1 MKIIHILLLGM
12 ACLSCSSVNPYTLN
26 GILPEDCNVT
36 EIYLV
41 SQEGKGA
48 DTLARCPVGSDKS
61 FKLKGKSENRLLY
74 LNVGSRGGRI
84 YFYPESGA
92 YRLKKMEE
100 GYQVVAEEQQ
110 NIQSRLNSHLNA
122 IEKNAAAM
130 RDLQQQEARST
141 GENGEKW
148 RLENE
153 RLWLKGNDLLLD
165 MIADFKDTD
174 VAVTLVRD
182 NMWIIIYDFKFFTQ
196 VIEAMG
202 KGPES
207 EVRSE
212 VMQKYE
218 AEKAKQ
224 LTGKVPDFKLPD
236 MKGNIVKLSDYK
248 GKYLLV
254 DFWASWCKPCRVKA
268 KELKKHYPRLNELGV
283 EVVGISCDE
292 NKNQWLKAIEEDQP
306 MWIQLLIDKKI
317 NGSDTA
323 DDYKVEFIPTLYL
336 ISPEGEVL
344 EKNPN
349 VEEIET
355 FVKKG

>member
-1 MKIIHILLLGM
+1 M
-12 ACLSCSSVNPYTLN
+12 
-26 GILPEDCNVT
+26 
-36 EIYLV
+36 
-41 SQEGKGA
+41 
-48 DTLARCPVGSDKS
+48 
-61 FKLKGKSENRLLY
+61 KGKSENRLLY

-182 NMWIIIYDFKFFTQ
+182 NMWIIIYDFKFFT
-196 VIEAMG
+196 G
-202 KGPES
+202 
-207 EVRSE
+207 
-212 VMQKYE
+212 
-218 AEKAKQ
+218 
-224 LTGKVPDFKLPD
+224 
-236 MKGNIVKLSDYK
+236 
-248 GKYLLV
+248 
-254 DFWASWCKPCRVKA
+254 
-268 KELKKHYPRLNELGV
+268 H
-283 EVVGISCDE
+283 
-292 NKNQWLKAIEEDQP
+292 
-306 MWIQLLIDKKI
+306 
-317 NGSDTA
+317 
-323 DDYKVEFIPTLYL
+323 
-336 ISPEGEVL
+336 
-344 EKNPN
+344 
-349 VEEIET
+349 
-355 FVKKG
+355 

>member
-1 MKIIHILLLGM
+1 M
-12 ACLSCSSVNPYTLN
+12 
-26 GILPEDCNVT
+26 
-36 EIYLV
+36 
-41 SQEGKGA
+41 
-48 DTLARCPVGSDKS
+48 
-61 FKLKGKSENRLLY
+61 
-74 LNVGSRGGRI
+74 
-84 YFYPESGA
+84 
-92 YRLKKMEE
+92 
-100 GYQVVAEEQQ
+100 AEEQQ

-268 KELKKHYPRLNELGV
+268 KELKKHYQ
-283 EVVGISCDE
+283 VGG
-292 NKNQWLKAIEEDQP
+292 QA
-306 MWIQLLIDKKI
+306 
-317 NGSDTA
+317 
-323 DDYKVEFIPTLYL
+323 V
-336 ISPEGEVL
+336 
-344 EKNPN
+344 
-349 VEEIET
+349 
-355 FVKKG
+355 